1 MTQGSPSTCVIT
13 GAASG
18 LGWEAARQ
26 LAAKGRRIIGIGR
39 SPAECRGAAEILR
52 RAVARPEACFIP
64 ADLSSVG
71 GVRRAAAQ
79 VRKTLGAG
87 RLDRLIHGAEAFA
100 GRRVG
105 TEDGLELQF
114 ATNYL
119 AAFLLTCELF
129 GALIRPPE
137 SRVIVVSSGSH
148 RGVEMAWADP
158 MLRRRYG
165 ALRAYRQSKLALV
178 LFVLELNRRVRHRFP
193 VRAMA
198 VETGPAAAISGGGAF
213 AGPGL
218 SGADAAASIVRLTTE
233 PLSAIA
239 GDYWR
244 LGRPASP
251 SLYARRPDVAQRLWD
266 LSERL
271 CGVDFL

>member
-1 MTQGSPSTCVIT
+1 MTHSGPSTCVIT

-18 LGWEAARQ
+18 LGLEAARQ
-26 LAAKGRRIIGIGR
+26 LAARGRRIIGVGR
-39 SPAECRGAAEILR
+39 SPAECRGAAEIVR
-52 RAVARPEACFIP
+52 RSVPRSEARFIP

-79 VRKTLGAG
+79 VREALAAG
-87 RLDRLIHGAEAFA
+87 RLDRLIHGAETFA
-100 GRRVG
+100 SRRVG

-119 AAFLLTCELF
+119 AAFLLTRELF

-137 SRVIVVSSGSH
+137 SRVIVMSAGSH
-148 RGVEMAWADP
+148 RGLEIDWADL

-165 ALRAYRQSKLALV
+165 ALRAFRQSKLALV
-178 LFVLELNRRVRHRFP
+178 LFTLELNRRVRHRFP
-193 VRAMA
+193 VRALA
-198 VETGPAAAISGGGAF
+198 VEPGPGAAVSVGGAF
-213 AGPGL
+213 ARAGL
-218 SGADAAASIVRLTTE
+218 SQADAATSIVRLATE
-233 PLSAIA
+233 PLSAIG

-251 SLYARRPDVAQRLWD
+251 SPYARRTDIAQRLWD
-266 LSERL
+266 LSESL